1 MWDYYYKPLIKNRY
15 IYDFPY
21 YFYFQLPYPSDRAPL
36 TCQGHRGL
44 AEALDTQLLQEHF
57 EDEDPFGNVDGDN
70 RYAAEEFTA
79 LKDDDNEIEQEGHG
93 ADATPSP
100 LNISDVNENLSGS
113 HHPNT
118 SS

>member
-1 MWDYYYKPLIKNRY
+1 METTDTPQKNS
-15 IYDFPY
+15 
-21 YFYFQLPYPSDRAPL
+21 LHSLPL
-36 TCQGHRGL
+36 T
-44 AEALDTQLLQEHF
+44 
-57 EDEDPFGNVDGDN
+57 
-70 RYAAEEFTA
+70 
-79 LKDDDNEIEQEGHG
+79 DDDNEIEQEGHG